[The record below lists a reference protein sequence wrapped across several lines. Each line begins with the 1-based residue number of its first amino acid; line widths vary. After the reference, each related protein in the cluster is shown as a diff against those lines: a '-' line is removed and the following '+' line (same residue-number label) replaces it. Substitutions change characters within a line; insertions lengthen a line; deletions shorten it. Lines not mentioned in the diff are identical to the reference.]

1 MITHVFIISA
11 YGRGY
16 WLAHQLSRKLTVTIV
31 DISRLMPA
39 LSSADREG
47 PFGTFVPEDLS
58 PPQKKYLYGDDFY
71 SIPQGF
77 SILNEEGPIEF
88 RGPLRDFHLEKRKDF
103 RLCHAIHKT
112 CFEQGSVSEIFLTS
126 RVDKKAEDLWLTQ
139 LTAEITN
146 SHLSALFDPSAKNT
160 TFSRK
165 LLSHL
170 ELSQAQKKQAP
181 TPFLPCFS
189 EYIFREPSQR
199 YFSQFRE
206 SLAKK
211 GVQFLLPV
219 QEQDKPHFLQKIL
232 PVNKKKGNKIAIV
245 WTLSGLET
253 ARHFSKYLPLL
264 FPKWEKPAKIWL
276 RFPLSCSIKGTPIPS
291 ILLIPPSKVF
301 WSKRKTVHSPAPSSV
316 DFMVLKQNPS
326 ARLADLWV
334 LCPYSDCS
342 HPVDL
347 EKLNP
352 TARKPVGFV
361 QGSALEVFP
370 SYKVHKTLED
380 SNKTSILELALKQ
393 INDLLLNPT
402 ACSAGSQVGGQEYF
416 ALYKKPCHVQKSFF
430 REKGRRAWPVFHLNP
445 EGTGKIDSY
454 SLMLQSQQIA
464 QSILSA
470 YPKV

>member
-47 PFGTFVPEDLS
+47 PFGTFVPENLS
-58 PPQKKYLYGDDFY
+58 PTQKKYLYGDDFY

-77 SILNEEGPIEF
+77 SILNAQGPIEF

-103 RLCHAIHKT
+103 RLCHDIHKT
-112 CFEQGSVSEIFLTS
+112 CLEQGSVSEIFPTS

-146 SHLSALFDPSAKNT
+146 SHLSTLFDPSAKNT
-160 TFSRK
+160 TWSRK

-211 GVQFLLPV
+211 GVQFLPPV

-232 PVNKKKGNKIAIV
+232 PVKVNKKKGNKIAIV

-291 ILLIPPSKVF
+291 ILLIPPSKAF
-301 WSKRKTVHSPAPSSV
+301 WSKRKTAHSPASSSP

-326 ARLADLWV
+326 ARLADLWI

-347 EKLNP
+347 EKL
-352 TARKPVGFV
+352 
-361 QGSALEVFP
+361 
-370 SYKVHKTLED
+370 
-380 SNKTSILELALKQ
+380 LELALKQ
-393 INDLLLNPT
+393 IKDLLLNPT
-402 ACSAGSQVGGQEYF
+402 ARSAGSQVGGQEYF
-416 ALYKKPCHVQKSFF
+416 VLYKKPCHVQKSFF

-445 EGTGKIDSY
+445 EGTGQIDSY

-464 QSILSA
+464 QSILST
-470 YPKV
+470 